1 MFSIT
6 VSFRSSRSRGNKG
19 KPGIVFY
26 RIARHGLRETRIER
40 CVNSDIKGANEG
52 VLQTEREKIISQI
65 RLLYC
70 VIERREEQGKPFT
83 IDDVVNDFREALSG
97 DKSMAGVISKAQRNF
112 PFRRDI
118 VSIGREFKGTFQYV
132 FSTPAKETGENL
144 SDFVFGL
151 TQSLKN
157 ARRNSQA
164 HSFASLLSSL
174 RDFSNTDELKFSD
187 INADFVRDYAGWLK
201 QTGITEST
209 QSFYLR
215 TLRTLLNKAQKDGLV
230 EVSPEWFME
239 VNTRIYKPSDFKD
252 KKLNRDVLLKIENLD
267 LPSNGPLALVRD
279 MFMFGFYCEGMELV
293 DIANLSTENIKDGL
307 MIYRRRQKGVKK
319 VVVLGREAKKIIKR
333 YVSPGQHYIFPLLVM
348 SGHIMFSTVSNY
360 VRQYLKTIGDKVGFP
375 QLTFSMNI
383 GAYKSLMSSVN
394 VSELL
399 LKHTTDNAL
408 PYGTRL

>member
-6 VSFRSSRSRGNKG
+6 VSFRSSRSRGDKG

-26 RIARHGLRETRIER
+26 RIARHGLNEQRIER
-40 CVNSDIKGANEG
+40 CVNSDIKGADES
-52 VLQTEREKIISQI
+52 VLQTEREKIISQL

-70 VIERREEQGKPFT
+70 VIERREGQGEPCT
-83 IDDVVNDFREALSG
+83 IDDVVNDFRKALLG
-97 DKSMAGVISKAQRNF
+97 EESMADVRAKSRIDF
-112 PFRRDI
+112 PLRRDI
-118 VSIGREFKGTFQYV
+118 VSIGREFKGAFQYV
-132 FSTPAKETGENL
+132 FSAPAKETGENL
-144 SDFVFGL
+144 SEFVFGL

-174 RDFSNTDELKFSD
+174 REFVKTDEIKFAD
-187 INADFVRDYAGWLK
+187 IDAGFVRDYAGWLK

-215 TLRTLLNKAQKDGLV
+215 TLRTILNKAQKDGLV
-230 EVSPEWFME
+230 EASSEWFLD
-239 VNTRIYKPSDFKD
+239 VNTRIYKTSDFKD
-252 KKLNRDVLLKIENLD
+252 KKLSRDVILKIENLD

-293 DIANLSTENIKDGL
+293 DIANLTTENIKDGL
-307 MIYRRRQKGVKK
+307 MVYRRRQKGVKK

-333 YVSPGQHYIFPLLVM
+333 YISPGQHYLFPLLRT
-348 SGHIMFSTVSNY
+348 SDHIMFSSVSNY
-360 VRQYLKTIGDKVGFP
+360 VRQYLKTIGEKVGFP

-399 LKHTTDNAL
+399 LKHTTDNVL
-408 PYGTRL
+408 PCGRRL

>member
-1 MFSIT
+1 MFLIS
-6 VSFRSSRSRGNKG
+6 VSFRSSRSTGDKG

-26 RIARHGLRETRIER
+26 RIARHGLNEQRIER
-40 CVNSDIKGANEG
+40 CVNSDIKGADES

-97 DKSMAGVISKAQRNF
+97 DKSMAEVIAKAQTDF
-112 PFRRDI
+112 PLRRDI
-118 VSIGREFKGTFQYV
+118 VSIGREFKGAFQYV
-132 FSTPAKETGENL
+132 FSAPAKETGENL
-144 SDFVFGL
+144 SDFVFSL
-151 TQSLKN
+151 TQSLRN
-157 ARRNSQA
+157 DRRNSQA

-174 RDFSNTDELKFSD
+174 REFVKTDEIKFAD
-187 INADFVRDYAGWLK
+187 IDAGFVHDYAGWLK

-215 TLRTLLNKAQKDGLV
+215 TLRTLLNKAQKNGLV

-239 VNTRIYKPSDFKD
+239 VNTRIYKPSDSRD
-252 KKLNRDVLLKIENLD
+252 TKLSRDVLLKIENLD

-293 DIANLSTENIKDGL
+293 DIANLTTDNLKDGL

-319 VVVLGREAKKIIKR
+319 VVVLGSEAKKIIKR
-333 YVSPGQHYIFPLLVM
+333 YVIPGQHYIFPLLGM

-360 VRQYLKTIGDKVGFP
+360 VRQYLKTIGEKVGFP

-408 PYGTRL
+408 PCGRRL

>member
-6 VSFRSSRSRGNKG
+6 VSFRSSRSRGDKG

-26 RIARHGLRETRIER
+26 RIARHGLNEQRIER
-40 CVNSDIKGANEG
+40 CVNSDIKGADES

-97 DKSMAGVISKAQRNF
+97 DKSMAEVIAKAQTDF
-112 PFRRDI
+112 PLRRDI

-132 FSTPAKETGENL
+132 FTTPAKESRGNL
-144 SDFVFGL
+144 SDYILGL

-174 RDFSNTDELKFSD
+174 RDFSKTDEIKFAD
-187 INADFVRDYAGWLK
+187 IDAGFVRDYAGWLK

-215 TLRTLLNKAQKDGLV
+215 TLRTILNKAQKDGLV
-230 EVSPEWFME
+230 EASSEWFLD

-252 KKLNRDVLLKIENLD
+252 KELSRDVLLKIENLD

-293 DIANLSTENIKDGL
+293 DIANLTTENIKDGL

-319 VVVLGREAKKIIKR
+319 VVVLGSEAKKIIKR
-333 YVSPGQHYIFPLLVM
+333 YISPGQHYLFPLLGT
-348 SGHIMFSTVSNY
+348 SDHIMFSSVSNY
-360 VRQYLKTIGDKVGFP
+360 VRQYLKTIGEKVGFP

-383 GAYKSLMSSVN
+383 SAYKSLMSSIS

-408 PYGTRL
+408 SCGTRL

>member
-6 VSFRSSRSRGNKG
+6 VSFRSSRSRGDKG
-19 KPGIVFY
+19 KPGIVFF
-26 RIARHGLRETRIER
+26 RIARHGLREARIER
-40 CVNSDIKGANEG
+40 CVNSDIKGADEG
-52 VLQTEREKIISQI
+52 VLQTERERIISQI

-70 VIERREEQGKPFT
+70 VIERREGQGEPFT
-83 IDDVVNDFREALSG
+83 IDDVVNDFRKALLG
-97 DKSMAGVISKAQRNF
+97 EESMADVIAKSRTNF
-112 PFRRDI
+112 PLRRDI
-118 VSIGREFKGTFQYV
+118 ISIGREFKGAFQYE
-132 FSTPAKETGENL
+132 FPTPAKENGDDL
-144 SDFVFGL
+144 SAYILSL
-151 TQSLKN
+151 TQSLRN
-157 ARRNSQA
+157 DRRNSLA

-174 RDFSNTDELKFSD
+174 REFVKTDEIKFAD
-187 INADFVRDYAGWLK
+187 IDAGFVRDYAGWLK

-215 TLRTLLNKAQKDGLV
+215 TLRTILNKAQKDGLV

-239 VNTRIYKPSDFKD
+239 VNTRIYKPSEIRDT
-252 KKLNRDVLLKIENLD
+252 KLSRDVLLKIENLD

-293 DIANLSTENIKDGL
+293 DIANLTTENIKDGL
-307 MIYRRRQKGVKK
+307 MVYRRRQKGVKK

-333 YVSPGQHYIFPLLVM
+333 YISPGQHYLFPLLGT
-348 SGHIMFSTVSNY
+348 SDHIMFSSVSNY
-360 VRQYLKTIGDKVGFP
+360 VRQYLKTIGEKVGFP